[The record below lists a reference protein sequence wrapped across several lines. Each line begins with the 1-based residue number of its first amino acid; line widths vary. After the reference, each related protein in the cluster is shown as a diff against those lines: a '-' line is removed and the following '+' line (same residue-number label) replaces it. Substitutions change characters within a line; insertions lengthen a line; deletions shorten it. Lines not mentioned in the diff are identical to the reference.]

1 MSHLIS
7 PYLVS
12 LSQPF
17 PVEVVLVTGDHGP
30 GEMIANKEEKQTLNQ
45 TFVTNNMLLQHASLH
60 TRLNDTRLP

>member
-30 GEMIANKEEKQTLNQ
+30 GEMIANKEEKQT
-45 TFVTNNMLLQHASLH
+45 FVTNNMLLQHASLH
-60 TRLNDTRLP
+60 TRLNDTRLS